1 MNFSQPATQE
11 TVDKTI
17 AALNANGI
25 TALKV
30 QSGAEAK
37 EKVLQMI
44 PQGAEVMTMSSVTV
58 DGLGIA
64 QEINES
70 GHYNSVK
77 TKLSAM
83 DRATQGLEMQKL
95 GAAPEWTIG
104 SVHAVTEAGQVII
117 ASNTGSQLPAYVYGS
132 SHVIWIVGTQKIV
145 PDIQSGLQRIN
156 EYILPLESAR
166 LAKAYN
172 KPGLTSNPS
181 KILLFTKEIVPN
193 RVTLI
198 FVPEV
203 VGF

>member
-1 MNFSQPATQE
+1 MNFAQPATQE
-11 TVDKTI
+11 SLDKTI
-17 AALNANGI
+17 AALAINGI
-25 TALKV
+25 TAIQV

-37 EKVLQMI
+37 QKILELI
-44 PQGAEVMTMSSVTV
+44 PQNTEVMTMSSVTL
-58 DGLGIA
+58 DALGISK
-64 QEINES
+64 EINES

-95 GAAPEWTIG
+95 GSAPEWAIG
-104 SVHAVTEAGQVII
+104 SVHAVTETGQVII
-117 ASNTGSQLPAYVYGS
+117 ASNTGSQLPAYVYAS
-132 SHVIWIVGTQKIV
+132 THVIWVVGTQKIV
-145 PDIQSGLQRIN
+145 PNLESGLQRIN
-156 EYILPLESAR
+156 EYILPLESVR

-172 KPGLTSNPS
+172 NPGLKSNPS
-181 KILLFTKEIVPN
+181 KILLFNKEIVPG